1 MNIKETSGKL
11 YTSFNALPPWSKGV
25 IALGVGLG
33 LFFVGKKF
41 YHIVFPNDSEKRN
54 KELVKAIDNDIDK
67 WHGSGMM
74 ASFNQAEYQAQAN
87 TCYEGM
93 RYVIGDN
100 YDSVEETLKKMKNNL
115 DVALLMKAFGVRQ
128 DYALGIDTGEPKD
141 LFTFVQSELGD
152 EWGGLTSYRVKSI
165 NADWTK
171 KGITYQI

>member
-1 MNIKETSGKL
+1 MDIKKTSSKL

-25 IALGVGLG
+25 IAVGVGLG
-33 LFFVGKKF
+33 LFFVGKKI
-41 YHIVFPNDSEKRN
+41 YKIIFPSDAEKKN
-54 KELVKAIDNDIDK
+54 KELVKAIDNDISRLQGQGLV
-67 WHGSGMM
+67 GSF
-74 ASFNQAEYQAQAN
+74 SQAEYQTFAN

-93 RYVIGDN
+93 RYAIGDN
-100 YDSVEETLKKMKNNL
+100 YDSVEDTLKKMKNNL
-115 DVALLMKAFGVRQ
+115 DVALLLKAFGVRQ

-152 EWGGLTSYRVKSI
+152 EWGGLTDYRVKSI